1 MTRAFNHLIAGPHFA
16 RRFGRWPLSPGDAAA
31 TINDVIF
38 ARMIEPDWPA
48 LHRRFVAKDTAKI
61 EAQRLA
67 PALRTA
73 ETLAVIPVAEL
84 PSPEHLWARLQPFV
98 GRDAIAKPGHASG
111 AATFLRH
118 APSER
123 EVRALHDLARR
134 DYATILREMQY
145 WRLPKTII
153 VEAMVPAR
161 ASGPPDDY
169 KFHCVHGEPLLAQVD
184 HGRFGAA
191 WSRLLR
197 LPDFAPL
204 DGADGLVAPAGFR
217 LAAPERIAAMI
228 DAARALSAPFD
239 FVRVDLYDG
248 ADGIYFGELTF
259 TPAAA
264 LGIAPAAAGV
274 DRVNPTHRRYSDTL
288 MQALDANRK
297 GTPTPVA
304 RLSHP

>member
-1 MTRAFNHLIAGPHFA
+1 MTRPFNHLIAGPHFA
-16 RRFGRWPLSPGDAAA
+16 RRFGRWPLCPSNPAA
-31 TINDVIF
+31 TINDLIF

-61 EAQRLA
+61 EAQRLV
-67 PALRTA
+67 PALRVP

-84 PSPEHLWARLQPFV
+84 PSPQHLWERLTPFV
-98 GRDAIAKPGHASG
+98 GTDAIAKPGHASG
-111 AATFLRH
+111 AATFLRP
-118 APSER
+118 ARSADDVE
-123 EVRALHDLARR
+123 ALHALATR

-153 VEAMVPAR
+153 VETMVPVR
-161 ASGPPDDY
+161 TSGPPDDY

-184 HGRFGAA
+184 HGRFGAP

-197 LPDFAPL
+197 LPDFAPMHA
-204 DGADGLVAPAGFR
+204 DDGLVTPASYT
-217 LAAPERIAAMI
+217 LPTPERIAAMI
-228 DAARALSAPFD
+228 AAARALSAPFD

-264 LGIAPAAAGV
+264 LGIAPAGQGV
-274 DRVNPTHRRYSDTL
+274 HRVNPTHRLYSDTL
-288 MQALDANRK
+288 MRALNTHPARNAQALRAL
-297 GTPTPVA
+297 V
-304 RLSHP
+304 